1 MTIQKISRVLDY
13 WHSVEFFNSYSL
25 DDQLEEARES
35 SRKTVCVR
43 TTATGSI
50 HGWDEVSGCSGELYL
65 VPFDVAQATSLVEQH
80 VMSKSKAR
88 SVIEQIRDDEMA
100 PEGLTCFAKV
110 KLGQDGRVSANS
122 LSVSALPWALGRLQK
137 GELEDLCADAFESSL
152 TSLREDL
159 VALVAEDKPFDAPQ
173 LIAMV
178 QRLHEWACYQPVSDG
193 LAWLVVSPARALPA
207 APQSRRAV
215 EGAAARPSADASVE
229 EQQAADEE
237 RDLPIL
243 NSFYVHDLIQAQR
256 ELDGSRVPRA
266 LKAYLSLQDATK
278 LDLDAPDGHRSIL
291 DTLRPR
297 NGIVGR
303 WPSPVGHFQA
313 LMQQYALNGMK
324 ALGEGEILAVNGPPG
339 TGKTTLLRDLVAH
352 LVVERARG
360 LASLGSAKD
369 GLSDATIDAVFP
381 GGKSFT
387 LPVLSAALTGFEIV
401 VASSN
406 NGAVE
411 NLSLELPQ
419 RRHLDPAQRDTLG
432 YFQPVATRY
441 AGSHATKPWKTP
453 KEPVWGLVSA
463 ALGKRAN
470 RTRFGDVF
478 SNRAAKPADRPADR
492 FIPNDKVDF
501 PSWDTVGAM
510 TYWRYCDQTRATRP
524 GFRAAQDRFKAAH
537 TAWQAEYRRLEALDA
552 ALSELEARWAN
563 VTQRCPD
570 LPHPE
575 TSDATLNRLSQLVS
589 ELDKEAG
596 LIGERLGP
604 PFIRWLSRWFRRS
617 LYRRWCETA
626 EAAFSLG
633 VVCERLRTMRSLL
646 AQTGVTVWNGADLSE
661 EACQARAFWQGEKLN
676 SLRNELFSAA
686 MALHEAF
693 FHEVQTRDLV
703 FALSRMLS
711 RGPIGEARKVLWQW
725 FFMLVPVVS
734 STFASFRRQFAGLGP
749 EELGW
754 LIIDEAGQAVPQAAV
769 GAIMRARRVV
779 VVGDPLQIEPVV
791 TQSTRLLMR
800 LGEYWLQEVRPRYA
814 VDVQSV
820 QTLADRCYPY
830 GVRHPLKR
838 DQFIGIPLVVHR
850 RCANP
855 MFEIAN
861 AIAYDGRMKHAK
873 KDPSVA
879 HRVLG
884 HSAWW
889 HVAGVSSDGT
899 KYVVA
904 QGRRVFEALVR
915 LYIDEPDLAD
925 PKRPQLPDAFVITP
939 FRQVRKG
946 LSALLGDRE
955 AWRAALSGSGQSVPD
970 KLAEWVK
977 TRIGTVHTFQGKES
991 DMVFF
996 VLGCDAEQTGAID
1009 WAASAPNLLNVA
1021 VTRAKSYLYIIGDR
1035 DLWGPRQYFDTALA
1049 KLDAHGL
1056 SCIPYLAG
1064 VGGRAGHRSILVP
1077 HSEPD

>member
-1 MTIQKISRVLDY
+1 MSRILDY

-35 SRKTVCVR
+35 NRKTVCIR
-43 TTATGSI
+43 TTTTGLI
-50 HGWDEVSGCSGELYL
+50 RGLNEVSGHSGELYL
-65 VPFDVAQATSLVEQH
+65 VPFDVAQATSVVEH
-80 VMSKSKAR
+80 YVAARSKAC

-110 KLGQDGRVSANS
+110 KLGQGGRVSADS
-122 LSVSALPWALGRLQK
+122 LSVSALPWALGRLQS
-137 GELEDLCADAFESSL
+137 GELEDLSADTFESSL
-152 TSLREDL
+152 TALRDDL
-159 VALVAEDKPFDAPQ
+159 AALVAEDKPFDATQ
-173 LIAMV
+173 LIGMV
-178 QRLHEWACYQPVSDG
+178 QRLHEWARYKPVSDG
-193 LAWLVVSPARALPA
+193 LAWMVISPVRTQPARA
-207 APQSRRAV
+207 QGRRTD
-215 EGAAARPSADASVE
+215 EGAAARQSTDASAE
-229 EQQAADEE
+229 EQEAEEE

-256 ELDGSRVPRA
+256 ELDGSCVPRA
-266 LKAYLSLQDATK
+266 LKAYLSLQDASK
-278 LDLDAPDGHRSIL
+278 LDLDAPDGQRTIL
-291 DTLRPR
+291 ETLRPR

-303 WPSPVGHFQA
+303 WPSPAGHFQA
-313 LMQQYALNGMK
+313 LMQQYALNRMK
-324 ALGEGEILAVNGPPG
+324 TLAEGEILAVNGPPG

-352 LVVERARG
+352 LVVERASV

-369 GLSDATIDAVFP
+369 GLSGATIDAVFS
-381 GGKSFT
+381 GGKSYT

-419 RRHLDPAQRDTLG
+419 SRHLDPAQLDTLS
-432 YFQPVATRY
+432 YFKPVATRY
-441 AGSHATKPWKTP
+441 AGTHATKQWKAP

-463 ALGKRAN
+463 ALGKRDN

-478 SNRAAKPADRPADR
+478 SNRAAKPDERPGDR
-492 FIPNDKVDF
+492 FLRNDEVDF
-501 PSWDTVGAM
+501 ASWDAAGAM
-510 TYWRYCDQTRATRP
+510 TYWRYREQARGTRA
-524 GFRAAQDRFKAAH
+524 GFRASQERFKAAH
-537 TAWQAEYRRLEALDA
+537 AAWQAEHRRLEALDA
-552 ALSELEARWAN
+552 ALTELEGKWAN

-570 LPHPE
+570 LLHPD
-575 TSDATLNRLSQLVS
+575 TSDTTLDRLSVMVR
-589 ELDKEAG
+589 ELDKEAD
-596 LIGERLGP
+596 LIGQRLGP
-604 PFIRWLSRWFRRS
+604 PFIRWLSRWFRAGQ
-617 LYRRWCETA
+617 YRRWCETA

-633 VVCERLRTMRSLL
+633 VVCDRLRTMRSLL
-646 AQTGVTVWNGADLSE
+646 AQTEVTVWEGTELAE

-676 SLRNELFSAA
+676 RLRNELFSAA

-693 FHEVQTRDLV
+693 FHEIQTRDLV
-703 FALSRMLS
+703 FALSKMLS
-711 RGPIGEARKVLWQW
+711 RGPVGEARKVLWQW

-734 STFASFRRQFAGLGP
+734 STFASFRRQFAGIGP

-754 LIIDEAGQAVPQAAV
+754 LIVDEAGQAAPQAAV

-800 LGEYWLQEVRPRYA
+800 LGEYWLQEARPRYA
-814 VDVQSV
+814 VDAQSV

-830 GVRHPLKR
+830 GVRHPLER
-838 DQFIGIPLVVHR
+838 DQFIGIPLVMHR
-850 RCANP
+850 RCASP

-873 KDPSVA
+873 KGMPAA

-889 HVAGVSSDGT
+889 HVAGDSSDGT
-899 KYVVA
+899 KYVA
-904 QGRRVFEALVR
+904 TQGQRVFEALVR
-915 LYIDEPDLAD
+915 LYIEEPDLAD

-946 LSALLGDRE
+946 LSSIVGDHD
-955 AWRAALSGSGQSVPD
+955 AWRAALSGTGRGVPD
-970 KLAEWVK
+970 KLAEWIK
-977 TRIGTVHTFQGKES
+977 KRIGTVHTFQGKES
-991 DMVFF
+991 EVVFF
-996 VLGCDAEQTGAID
+996 VLGCDAEHTGAID
-1009 WAASAPNLLNVA
+1009 WAAAAPNLLNVA

-1049 KLDAHGL
+1049 MLDAHGQVYMPFPT
-1056 SCIPYLAG
+1056 SVGVHAG
-1064 VGGRAGHRSILVP
+1064 
-1077 HSEPD
+1077 